1 MKIIWYFQS
10 GNQFYQNVNA
20 KGRKIQKFAD
30 KYINVL
36 FDEKSMM
43 AFFDTV
49 KELCKTMD
57 EENPR
62 TIPFIVSWTE
72 TTVNNGKAYRLEIS
86 QKERPD
92 NLILT
97 MDFTLV
103 QRIEHYEYGLNHED
117 KEGGKK

>member
-1 MKIIWYFQS
+1 MNIIWYFQS

-20 KGRKIQKFAD
+20 KGREIQKFVD

-36 FDEKSMM
+36 FEEKSMKR
-43 AFFDTV
+43 FFKSV
-49 KELCKTMD
+49 KEMCERMD

-92 NLILT
+92 NLILSMT
-97 MDFTLV
+97 FTLV
-103 QRIEHYEYGLNHED
+103 QRIEH
-117 KEGGKK
+117 